1 MERERRRGSWQ
12 TDRHIQT
19 DTNDLCSVKR
29 EQRDRRKGR
38 VGRQRRRETEAETE
52 RERKRE
58 REIDVQSG
66 EADKA
71 SYTTAVVISCQ
82 R

>member
-1 MERERRRGSWQ
+1 MFSQ
-12 TDRHIQT
+12 DR
-19 DTNDLCSVKR
+19 K
-29 EQRDRRKGR
+29 QRDRRKGR

-71 SYTTAVVISCQ
+71 SYTTAVV